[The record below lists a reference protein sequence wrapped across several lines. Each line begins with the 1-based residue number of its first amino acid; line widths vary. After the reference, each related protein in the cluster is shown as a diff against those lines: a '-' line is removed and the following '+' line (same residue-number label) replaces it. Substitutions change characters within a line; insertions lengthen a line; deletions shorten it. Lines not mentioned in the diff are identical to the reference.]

1 VSIQFLGTK
10 VTNLSL
16 VINENNE
23 VKLEDN
29 FNLTY
34 SNGYSEE
41 DDNAFIVK
49 FFVELSSEEENYELK
64 LEYIGLFSCE
74 ESITEKFKESHF
86 PSVNAPAI
94 AYPFLRSFVNTV
106 TVNSNL
112 NPLILPTINFQELA
126 RSQEVKS

>member
-1 VSIQFLGTK
+1 MSIQFLGTK

-16 VINENNE
+16 AINEDNE

-29 FNLTY
+29 FKLSY

-41 DDNAFIVK
+41 DAKAFIVK
-49 FFVELSSEEENYELK
+49 FFVNLSSEEENFEIN
-64 LEYIGLFSCE
+64 LEYVGLFSSE
-74 ESITEKFKESHF
+74 EDISDKFKESHF

-106 TVNSNL
+106 TVNANL
-112 NPLILPTINFQELA
+112 NPVILPTINFLELA
-126 RSQEVKS
+126 RSQEAKS